1 MWEGACSNASQ
12 LRLCRSELARKKLTG
27 AAFIQKPR
35 FIVDGFREQARS
47 YQGLLSRRYTQPPS
61 TIKFCAEH
69 IAEAS
74 EAKNSAMLAMCSG
87 ITLPGRH

>member
-1 MWEGACSNASQ
+1 M
-12 LRLCRSELARKKLTG
+12 CRSELAREKLIDATFTQ
-27 AAFIQKPR
+27 ATR
-35 FIVDGFREQARS
+35 VIVDVFREQARS
-47 YQGLLSRRYTQPPS
+47 YREHCWRRYTQPPS